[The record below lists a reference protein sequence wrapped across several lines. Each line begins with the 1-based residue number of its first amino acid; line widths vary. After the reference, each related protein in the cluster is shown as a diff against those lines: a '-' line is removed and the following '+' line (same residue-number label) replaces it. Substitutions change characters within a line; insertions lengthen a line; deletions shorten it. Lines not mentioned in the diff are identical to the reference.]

1 MRVVHSVRGIA
12 IAIFLQ
18 RKFVDDNGEDD
29 HDEGSKRLRSPIR
42 NSWFITLQ
50 GINSSAKAR
59 GTRHAARN
67 GTGKQG
73 PIDTENI
80 MTQQEAG
87 KNGNEGNQGGN
98 DSHHIAIT
106 RYSIND
112 TEPIVEARSGKKD
125 RQEIRAHL
133 TKDSAVHTEM
143 DRTKLTQCAQGQGH
157 KDSAARR
164 LRHS

>member
-12 IAIFLQ
+12 LAIFLQ

-73 PIDTENI
+73 PIDTEYI
-80 MTQQEAG
+80 M
-87 KNGNEGNQGGN
+87 
-98 DSHHIAIT
+98 
-106 RYSIND
+106 
-112 TEPIVEARSGKKD
+112 PVPARKTD
-125 RQEIRAHL
+125 R
-133 TKDSAVHTEM
+133 K
-143 DRTKLTQCAQGQGH
+143 
-157 KDSAARR
+157 
-164 LRHS
+164 